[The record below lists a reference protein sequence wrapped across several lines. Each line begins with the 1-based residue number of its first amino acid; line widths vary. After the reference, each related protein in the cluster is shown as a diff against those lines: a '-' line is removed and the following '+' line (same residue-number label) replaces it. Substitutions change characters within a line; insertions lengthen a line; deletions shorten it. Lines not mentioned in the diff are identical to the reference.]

1 MKMIKMCLNLVMAYP
16 QVPSPFVTHIPYF
29 GNHFTSKQKMTY
41 GFVLLTA
48 HNTTNIVLKDP
59 SML

>member
-1 MKMIKMCLNLVMAYP
+1 MAYP